1 MSFSW
6 SFSFSLTNLYKWD
19 WIEYI
24 WANQKFSLSWFGVE
38 CLLYNRR
45 LKKYPNKWVIMV
57 PSPCSAGK
65 GNILPPTATRTT
77 EKFLRSEVDYK
88 WYIWDP
94 HYLRKNIHPQVQVWL
109 KGFRNPRLSHP
120 LRHIYFPKICDL
132 YITSWWLC
140 TGVIMQWW
148 RMEDSC
154 TVKRSN
160 RAIDSVLDMHP
171 RVDHCY

>member
-45 LKKYPNKWVIMV
+45 LKKNPNKWVIMV

-120 LRHIYFPKICDL
+120 LRHIYLFSKNL
-132 YITSWWLC
+132 WSVHYLL
-140 TGVIMQWW
+140 VIMH
-148 RMEDSC
+148 RCHNAMMENGGFMYS
-154 TVKRSN
+154 KKE
-160 RAIDSVLDMHP
+160 
-171 RVDHCY
+171 